1 MRDCERLFHNDADGH
16 LRIFLGLKPIAEVGD
31 PPCDEYD
38 GNGCGE
44 APPDRKQEV
53 CKQAEHHED
62 HPKDFAF
69 HEQIV
74 RGDGSDE
81 EVQRSAQF
89 VVSSPCR
96 YSDARVA
103 PLFQQSMNVKLFSPT
118 IGLFLLWSTA
128 AFGQPPVT
136 QATAQAAPQYSVQGS
151 TPASPQGGPV
161 SYASVTQLNGL
172 LEQLDATSKT
182 TQVDLAKL
190 RIERWKT
197 DASTKKQTLGDVDSI
212 QRNLQSAL
220 PEMIAQ
226 LRNSPEDMP
235 ATFKLYRNLDA
246 LYDVMSGV
254 VESVGAF
261 GPKDDFQSLSNDLNG
276 FEGTRKQMADRMN
289 NLAASKE
296 QEIVRL
302 RADLK
307 TAQAAIPAAPPK
319 KLVVDDN
326 EPAKK
331 PVAKKKPVPK
341 KPATTAPGTTTPAQA
356 APAQPKSQ

>member
-1 MRDCERLFHNDADGH
+1 MN
-16 LRIFLGLKPIAEVGD
+16 LR
-31 PPCDEYD
+31 
-38 GNGCGE
+38 
-44 APPDRKQEV
+44 
-53 CKQAEHHED
+53 
-62 HPKDFAF
+62 
-69 HEQIV
+69 
-74 RGDGSDE
+74 
-81 EVQRSAQF
+81 
-89 VVSSPCR
+89 
-96 YSDARVA
+96 
-103 PLFQQSMNVKLFSPT
+103 LFSPSF
-118 IGLFLLWSTA
+118 GLFLLGSA
-128 AFGQPPVT
+128 AGFSQSPVT
-136 QATAQAAPQYSVQGS
+136 QAEAQSAPQYSMQG
-151 TPASPQGGPV
+151 PASSSPQGGPV

-182 TQVDLAKL
+182 TQVDLAKM

-197 DASTKKQTLGDVDSI
+197 DASSKKQTLGDVDSI

-220 PEMIAQ
+220 PEMIGQ
-226 LRNSPEDMP
+226 LRNAPEDMP

-261 GPKDDFQSLSNDLNG
+261 GPKDDFQALSNDLSG
-276 FEGTRKQMADRMN
+276 FEGTRKQLADRMN

-326 EPAKK
+326 EPPKK
-331 PVAKKKPVPK
+331 PVVKKKPAPK
-341 KPATTAPGTTTPAQA
+341 KPASTAPGTT
-356 APAQPKSQ
+356 APAPASPAPPKPQ